1 MAMNELSRRRFL
13 QTTALGVGA
22 LAPVPLQGISRTRPG
37 ALPRLPRE
45 VMIASFGQHQ
55 MDNPGPDAMMERVL
69 KEIDRIAYH
78 EPDIICLPET
88 FLFTNTHQDRP
99 SLSEETEWMETEVF
113 PRFAA
118 YALKHSCYVI
128 CPVHTFRDGQYYN
141 AAMVFDREGRTM
153 GEYHKIHPTEGE
165 VSRGLTPGS
174 LDPPV
179 FRTDFGIIGIQIC
192 FDINW
197 QDGWEALRKKGAEI
211 IFWPS
216 AFGGGQQV
224 NTKAWLNKCCTV
236 SSTNYGVSKICDV
249 DGSEVA
255 TTGHWSEHWAIG
267 TLNLEKAFLHTW
279 PYVRSFPDI
288 EKKYGRK
295 IRIRNH
301 HEEEWSIIESLS
313 PDVRVADILA
323 EFDLLTHEQ
332 HIASAEA
339 MQIAHRSR

>member
-1 MAMNELSRRRFL
+1 MNELSRRKFL
-13 QTTALGVGA
+13 QTTALGAVA
-22 LAPVPLQGISRTRPG
+22 VRPMPLSGLNKGS
-37 ALPRLPRE
+37 AASSPRLPRE
-45 VMIASFGQHQ
+45 LWIASFCQH
-55 MDNPGPDAMMERVL
+55 MMSNPGPDKMMEKAL
-69 KEIDRIAYH
+69 AEIDSIAYY

-88 FLFTNTHQDRP
+88 FLYSNMKQDRP
-99 SLSEETEWMETEVF
+99 ALSAEAERMETEVI
-113 PRFAA
+113 PRFAE
-118 YALKHSCYVI
+118 YAVKYKCYMI
-128 CPVHTFRDGQYYN
+128 CPVYTVREGYYFN
-141 AAMVFDREGRTM
+141 SAVVIDRESKTM

-165 VSRGLTPGS
+165 ITRGLVSGS

-179 FRTDFGIIGIQIC
+179 FKTDKGIIGIQIC

-224 NTKAWLNKCCTV
+224 NTKAWQNKCCTV
-236 SSTNYGVSKICDV
+236 SSTKYGISKICDA
-249 DGSEVA
+249 DGTEVA
-255 TTGHWSEHWAIG
+255 VTGHWSEHWAIG
-267 TLNLEKAFLHTW
+267 PLNLEKAFLHTW
-279 PYVRSFPDI
+279 PYVRSFPEI

-313 PDVRVADILA
+313 PEIHVADILK

-332 HIASAEA
+332 HIASAESV
-339 MQIAHRSR
+339 QKAHRPF

>member
-1 MAMNELSRRRFL
+1 MNELSRRRFI
-13 QTTALGVGA
+13 QTTALGAGVV
-22 LAPVPLQGISRTRPG
+22 APMPLFGMSGRSAAGET
-37 ALPRLPRE
+37 RLPRE
-45 VMIASFGQHQ
+45 VWIAAFCQHK
-55 MDNPGPDAMMERVL
+55 MPNPDPDAMVELILSEM
-69 KEIDRIAYH
+69 DRIAYYR
-78 EPDIICLPET
+78 PDMVCLPET
-88 FLFTNTHQDRP
+88 FLYSNMGQDRP
-99 SLSEETEWMETEVF
+99 PMPEEASRMKDEVI
-113 PRFAA
+113 PRFAEA
-118 YALKHSCYVI
+118 AVKHKCYLI
-128 CPVHTFRDGQYYN
+128 CPVYTNSDGHYYN
-141 AAMVFDREGRTM
+141 SAVLIDRQGNTL

-165 VSRGLTPGS
+165 ISGGIAPGT

-179 FRTDFGIIGIQIC
+179 FQTDFGIIGVQIC

-224 NTKAWLNKCCTV
+224 NTKAWMNKCCTV
-236 SSTNYGVSKICDV
+236 SSTKYGVSKICDV

-267 TLNLEKAFLHTW
+267 SLNLEKVSLHTW
-279 PYVRSFPDI
+279 PYVRRFPEI
-288 EKKYGRK
+288 EKKYGRN

-313 PDVRVADILA
+313 PEIRVADIMK

-332 HIASAEA
+332 HIASAESV
-339 MQIAHRSR
+339 QLAHRPK